1 MMNLTR
7 GESFTIEIF
16 FDLDMEELEN
26 FEVSVVQNGK
36 TVICKGMAEA
46 VIDRDEK
53 CARMTLSG
61 EETAK
66 LHSGGPA
73 WAQTR
78 GILTDGETLLSE
90 VEEISAVDTLHERGN
105 RPWC

>member
-36 TVICKGMAEA
+36 TVMRKGMEEA

-53 CARMTLSG
+53 RAWMTLSG
-61 EETAK
+61 EETAR
-66 LHSGGPA
+66 LSSGGPA

>member
-36 TVICKGMAEA
+36 TVISKGMAEA
-46 VIDRDEK
+46 VIDRNEK
-53 CARMTLSG
+53 CAWMTLSG

>member
-1 MMNLTR
+1 MNLTR

-36 TVICKGMAEA
+36 TVISKGMAEA
-46 VIDRDEK
+46 VIDRNEK
-53 CARMTLSG
+53 CAWMTLSG